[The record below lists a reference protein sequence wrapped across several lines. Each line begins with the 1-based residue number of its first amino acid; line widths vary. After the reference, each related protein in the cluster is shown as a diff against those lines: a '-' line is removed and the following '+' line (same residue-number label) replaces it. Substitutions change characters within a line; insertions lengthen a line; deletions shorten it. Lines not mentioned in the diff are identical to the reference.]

1 MDHSPGKI
9 TFGLMMYVKK
19 IFTVVIALFAV
30 YSIAQGQAR
39 KAVADKIVA
48 IVGDRIILQSD
59 IWNSILDAQR
69 NGQQVPADAACN
81 LMEQAVISKVLML
94 QAEKDSLPVTDE
106 DVEAELD
113 QKIRYYI
120 GQVGTQEALEEM
132 AGKTVYQ
139 IKDEGREAVREQKL
153 SQAMQQKIVGNVK
166 VTPTEVK
173 AFFDRIPT
181 DSLPFFESELE
192 VGQIVLFPK
201 ASRDLEEYIV
211 AELNNYKK
219 QIEAKTTTF
228 DKVAR
233 SISEDGTRDRG
244 GLMEIDR
251 NQKDIDP
258 VFLSTSFRLKEGE
271 ISVPVK
277 SKFGYHLIQM
287 IKRSGDK
294 AQVAHIIRIPPVTE
308 DEIKPALAKLDSI
321 RSKIIAGNLAF
332 NEAATKYSE
341 DPNVK
346 FTGPFM
352 LNRRDGSPYVYID
365 DLDKDAVAVISKLKV
380 GDISAPMPFESEE
393 KKKGVRI
400 VYFKSRT
407 EPHRMNLRDD
417 YSRIAQSTLEQKKSQ
432 TLEKWI
438 KTKLPTYYIMVD
450 NATGN
455 ECPDIQK
462 YASTTPKGY

>member
-1 MDHSPGKI
+1 
-9 TFGLMMYVKK
+9 MMYVKK
-19 IFTVVIALFAV
+19 IIAAVIALIAV
-30 YSIAQGQAR
+30 HSIALAQPK

-48 IVGDRIILQSD
+48 VVGDRIILQSD

-69 NGQQVPADAACN
+69 NGQQVPDNAACT

-120 GQVGTQEALEEM
+120 GQVGTQQALEEL
-132 AGKTVYQ
+132 AGKTIYQ
-139 IKDEGREAVREQKL
+139 IKDDGRESVKEQKL
-153 SQAMQQKIVGNVK
+153 AQAMQQKIVGNVK

-192 VGQIVLFPK
+192 VGQIILFPK
-201 ASRDLEEYIV
+201 ASRDLEDYIV

-233 SISEDGTRDRG
+233 TISEDGTRDRG

-258 VFLSTSFRLKEGE
+258 VFLSTAFRLKEGE
-271 ISVPVK
+271 ISAPVK
-277 SKFGYHLIQM
+277 SKFGYHLIKM

-294 AQVAHIIRIPPVTE
+294 AEVAHIIRIPPVTE
-308 DEIKPALAKLDSI
+308 DEIKPALVKLDSI
-321 RSKIIAGNLAF
+321 RSKIVAGNLAF

-346 FTGPFM
+346 FTGPFI

-365 DLDKDAVAVISKLKV
+365 DLDKDAVPLISKLKI
-380 GDISAPMPFESEE
+380 GEISQAVPFESED
-393 KKKGVRI
+393 KKKGARI
-400 VYFKSRT
+400 IYFKSRT

-417 YSRIAQSTLEQKKSQ
+417 YSRIAQMTLEQKKSQ

-455 ECPDIQK
+455 ECPTIQK
-462 YASTTPKGY
+462 YASVTTKGY